1 MKGWVHDME
10 DALLEILENFG
21 YPVYR
26 QGSMADEEHYP
37 ETFVTFWNN
46 DSPDHAHYNNT
57 NYGTSWDYNVFVYSS
72 DPAKVYELLS
82 DIRTALK
89 AAKWIVPSKGQDA
102 SSDEATHTGRTIE
115 VYYLET

>member
-1 MKGWVHDME
+1 ME
-10 DALLEILENFG
+10 DALLEILESFK

-26 QGSMADEEHYP
+26 QGSMSDVESYP
-37 ETFVTFWNN
+37 ETFITFWNN

-72 DPAKVYELLS
+72 KPEKIYELIL
-82 DIRTALK
+82 DIRAALK
-89 AAKWIVPSKGQDA
+89 AAKWIVPSKGNDVD
-102 SSDEATHTGRTIE
+102 SDEASHTGRMIE